1 MGLTGAMYKSLRFDG
16 EDSRNYGV
24 YITGEAVFNSPERDV
39 EMISIPGRNGE
50 YARDLGRFTNIEVTY
65 PAGLFGVDE
74 ADFADAIADFRN
86 MLGSRVGYCRL
97 EDDYNTGEYR
107 MGVFKAGLEVT
118 PANLKSGEFTIT
130 FNCKPQRF
138 LKSGEAEVNMY
149 LATTITNPTAFAS
162 RPLLKVYNW
171 PGVIKI
177 NGAQIAV
184 NDVPL
189 GRIVLDEPTA
199 VTGST
204 IWSYIPGLVS
214 AGDSM
219 AIADAL
225 GGKRVKVYGGEITGV
240 VPGTPAGGYQSP
252 SVSYSMGGDG
262 YAALLFN
269 TGELAFTAG
278 TAQTITGTAS
288 YTVNYKK
295 NGVSSYIT
303 VDLTITTTY
312 QPDGQGGGTI
322 EVKTTAQVSGLSPGQ
337 YGVASFSSGAYP
349 LNELVAESTATALG
363 TPTYIDLDIGEAY
376 KISDGEVVG
385 LNGAVEL
392 PPTLP
397 ELLPG
402 SNQVQKSGSITSL
415 YIVPRWW
422 KL

>member
-97 EDDYNTGEYR
+97 EDDYNPGEYR
-107 MGVFKAGLEVT
+107 MGVFKAGLEVE

-252 SVSYSMGGDG
+252 SVSYAMGGDG

-385 LNGAVEL
+385 LNSAVEL